1 MNEKHYNI
9 LKKKKKKNQLKGD
22 NNFENFEYNDKIIS
36 G

>member
-9 LKKKKKKNQLKGD
+9 LKKKKNQLKGD

>member
-9 LKKKKKKNQLKGD
+9 LKKKKKNQLKGD